1 MSQTFEQSQQLQQT
15 QVLTA
20 FQIEVAKLMELPINE
35 LAVRV
40 QDELTENAALEEAD
54 QDLDFSK
61 NDLDDNPSDD
71 ESASAEDRTNTDA
84 DNMVDGFEDEAS
96 EQGSDASDNNS
107 FEENESYGVEADAMG
122 DYFSDDDVPDYLQQ
136 RAEEQRERNENF
148 CYSGTS
154 VSFYEDLQSQLAEH
168 NLTDHES
175 QVMEYLIGSLDT
187 DGFLRKDLDSLV
199 DELAIYH
206 GIPSDNAELRRLLDI
221 LQHLDPKGLGASTL
235 QECLLIQLN
244 DIKPQTRYIHYAVE
258 IVQRFF
264 KEFAAHQWDFIKQRL
279 GITDE
284 DFSHVR
290 HVLTHLNPLPGTAL
304 SDSASMSSPVLIPDV
319 MVFVT
324 DDGALDISLN
334 NGDIPELR
342 ISPAFRDTLKQYGG
356 DKPGLS
362 RSQRDAFVYA
372 KQKVDSARQFLQM
385 LQRRQQIILQ
395 VTRQVVDVQRD
406 FFLNEDDETCLK
418 PLTVREV
425 ARHIGWSESVVSR
438 VSNTKYLQTAHNI
451 YPFKYFFS
459 RSVSAQAEGDDL
471 TSRRIRFALQDI
483 LSKENPASPY
493 SDEQLASLLEQAGFQ
508 VARRTVAK
516 YRDIL
521 SVPAARTRREMYRNG
536 ENPLSF

>member
-15 QVLTA
+15 QMLTA

-187 DGFLRKDLDSLV
+187 DGFCAKISIHWLTSWLFIMAS
-199 DELAIYH
+199 
-206 GIPSDNAELRRLLDI
+206 RLI
-221 LQHLDPKGLGASTL
+221 TL
-235 QECLLIQLN
+235 SFVVCWI
-244 DIKPQTRYIHYAVE
+244 
-258 IVQRFF
+258 
-264 KEFAAHQWDFIKQRL
+264 
-279 GITDE
+279 
-284 DFSHVR
+284 FS
-290 HVLTHLNPLPGTAL
+290 NI
-304 SDSASMSSPVLIPDV
+304 LIPKDWERV
-319 MVFVT
+319 HY
-324 DDGALDISLN
+324 
-334 NGDIPELR
+334 
-342 ISPAFRDTLKQYGG
+342 K
-356 DKPGLS
+356 
-362 RSQRDAFVYA
+362 
-372 KQKVDSARQFLQM
+372 
-385 LQRRQQIILQ
+385 
-395 VTRQVVDVQRD
+395 
-406 FFLNEDDETCLK
+406 
-418 PLTVREV
+418 
-425 ARHIGWSESVVSR
+425 SVC
-438 VSNTKYLQTAHNI
+438 
-451 YPFKYFFS
+451 
-459 RSVSAQAEGDDL
+459 
-471 TSRRIRFALQDI
+471 
-483 LSKENPASPY
+483 
-493 SDEQLASLLEQAGFQ
+493 
-508 VARRTVAK
+508 
-516 YRDIL
+516 
-521 SVPAARTRREMYRNG
+521 
-536 ENPLSF
+536 